1 MQTHLQ
7 QAAFNYETHKHC
19 KHWKKRTAAQ
29 YFEIKCF
36 PGKPSSTEP
45 SWGLNSWLY
54 QHGVGRKGDKINTH
68 KLFSMPTF
76 FVLFRLVII
85 SQRLVSWSALQ
96 RFPWSTCTGSNCRW
110 SNGALVLCGISTAS
124 LPVCQFASCYLRY
137 PTSEWRRV
145 VSSVFG
151 L

>member
-19 KHWKKRTAAQ
+19 KHWKKRTATQ

-36 PGKPSSTEP
+36 PGKPSSAKP

-54 QHGVGRKGDKINTH
+54 QHGLGRKGDPNAIKLRAKINAH
-68 KLFSMPTF
+68 IYIIEIYNWIFMPTVF
-76 FVLFRLVII
+76 FLFRLVII

-96 RFPWSTCTGSNCRW
+96 RFPWSTCTGSSCRCC
-110 SNGALVLCGISTAS
+110 NGAVVSAVSTTS
-124 LPVCQFASCYLRY
+124 LPHISKGV
-137 PTSEWRRV
+137 PN
-145 VSSVFG
+145 
-151 L
+151 